1 MHYIKSN
8 YTSNFLKNEIMQ
20 FNSTPMMLN
29 FRIVMLFI
37 LKRDSLHYFI

>member
-37 LKRDSLHYFI
+37 LKRDSLRYFI